1 VGDQVERDDAIWV
14 SHGLAA
20 PARRALVNAGITT
33 LPQLAS
39 RTRQEVTALH
49 GMGAH
54 AMARLDDALAAEG
67 RCFAE

>member
-1 VGDQVERDDAIWV
+1 VGDQVERDDVIWV
-14 SHGLAA
+14 GLGLAA

-49 GMGAH
+49 GMGSH
-54 AMARLDDALAAEG
+54 AMTRLDDALAAEG
-67 RCFAE
+67 TCFAE